1 MAKRQVFEISI
12 NGEVFD
18 TRSTWNASRRSVEAK
33 VRAIGRTCGVLFE
46 RQAMQDVQKDGCGM
60 HVKGT
65 EKWLSKTGE
74 ALIFSI
80 TKACHS

>member
-33 VRAIGRTCGVLFE
+33 VRAIGRTRGVLFE

-60 HVKGT
+60 HVKGS
-65 EKWLSKTGE
+65 EAWLSKTGE
-74 ALIFSI
+74 TLIFGIAKS
-80 TKACHS
+80 CHS